1 VVDLE
6 LERVHRSI
14 KVDSVEVVQEQN
26 LGISLSSVPGFASF
40 GRFTDFDNDHVP
52 DDDREFIRMSSVD
65 KKFSTRYSRYNMS
78 LELVKSGVDFSVVEL
93 PRAFTDRLEQQGLG
107 IELGVDTENV
117 QHNSRGRAIVSA
129 SDDISV
135 ANDKDQLALVVV
147 VQGCKGVD
155 RPPERFLSLGV
166 AWHLTK
172 NEFVLQF
179 R

>member
-52 DDDREFIRMSSVD
+52 DDDREFIRMSS
-65 KKFSTRYSRYNMS
+65 YSRYNMS